1 MRLNLMQL
9 QEIVELLTMTP
20 TLYIIL
26 LVVFFSLAFVS
37 FITMLASDLD
47 DMKFRISI
55 AALAIFLLSGLFTS
69 TYTQSARNSAIR
81 SAKITRSDDK
91 IHVESISEFM
101 KSADL
106 DVVAEK
112 DGYIY
117 VEFENKTYR
126 IEDLSKKGN

>member
-1 MRLNLMQL
+1 MQL
-9 QEIVELLTMTP
+9 KEILELLKVTP
-20 TLYIIL
+20 MHYNIL
-26 LVVFFSLAFVS
+26 IAVS
-37 FITMLASDLD
+37 FILAVVSLIAMLSSETDGI
-47 DMKFRISI
+47 KFLISVI
-55 AALAIFLLSGLFTS
+55 ALAIFLFAGLGTLAYSQSSGKT
-69 TYTQSARNSAIR
+69 AIR
-81 SAKITRSDDK
+81 EAKITRSGDK
-91 IHVESISEFM
+91 IHIESNSEFM